1 MHPRQIGAWRHGQNS
16 AAFLCKAPRICISE
30 PADKVL
36 GQAVCNARAVRLR
49 QLHRLA
55 KEVHQPRRKA
65 RLLPR
70 GKQLAD
76 ENLDFYYQ
84 NLQIEEKQILLT
96 NRQELCVYTLNGRKK
111 YSGVVS
117 ETQIHEILG
126 MGQNRYLLA
135 EEDGVSMIRL
145 K

>member
-1 MHPRQIGAWRHGQNS
+1 MAIRSSKR
-16 AAFLCKAPRICISE
+16 
-30 PADKVL
+30 L
-36 GQAVCNARAVRLR
+36 GLRLR
-49 QLHRLA
+49 RCPYRMKIYNL
-55 KEVHQPRRKA
+55 K
-65 RLLPR
+65 

-135 EEDGVSMIRL
+135 MIRL